1 MQTLNKKISQ
11 IVSLIKLVWF
21 KKSQT
26 ATLPACHLPGNGTPI
41 WASHQ
46 LGSMTAGFS
55 QVEPNLANMRSKIRV
70 FFKLE

>member
-26 ATLPACHLPGNGTPI
+26 ATLPACHLPG
-41 WASHQ
+41 SHQ